1 MIPHMIN
8 RLVSSTFT
16 QEQKSNLTFERNND
30 LTFIVIIIDI
40 DWYEKCYRDN
50 IFGRI
55 AQP

>member
-8 RLVSSTFT
+8 RLVSSSFT

-30 LTFIVIIIDI
+30 FKFIVIIIDI